1 MRRFILVLTLALW
14 PWCAALAQGDPQA
27 GPPAHAAH
35 AAGQDTPGHEHPAP
49 DPAPPP
55 EVGVSEKL
63 GAYLPEDV
71 VLRDEEG
78 GLVNLRKLVTM
89 PTILAPVY
97 YSCPNECNLLQGSLA
112 QALPQIGLTPGKDY
126 QVISVSFDE
135 NDSPAAAKSRKQD
148 YLTALARDF
157 PPEDW
162 RFLTGDA
169 ANIRRLMDAIGFG
182 FRREGSTFKHSVVLV
197 AVSPEGKIT
206 RYLYGVRPLAFDITM
221 AVTDAAEG
229 RLGLSVKRAVA
240 FCYSYDPVSRRYVFD
255 LMKVAG
261 VSVLAGISLFALFLA
276 LGGKKKGKRP

>member
-1 MRRFILVLTLALW
+1 MRRLVLVLALALW
-14 PWCAALAQGDPQA
+14 PWCVALGQGGPAAEM
-27 GPPAHAAH
+27 PAHEA
-35 AAGQDTPGHEHPAP
+35 HPAE
-49 DPAPPP
+49 PAAPAP
-55 EVGVSEKL
+55 EVGVTEKL
-63 GAYLPEDV
+63 GAFIPGDV

-78 GLVNLRKLVTM
+78 KPVNLRKLVTV

-97 YSCPNECNLLQGSLA
+97 YSCPNECNLLQGTLA

-135 NDSPAAAKSRKQD
+135 NDSPAAAKSRKLD
-148 YLTALARDF
+148 YLNTLAKDF

-162 RFLTGDA
+162 KFLTGDA
-169 ANIRRLMDAIGFG
+169 ATIRRLMDSIGFG
-182 FRREGSTFKHSVVLV
+182 FKREGSTFKHSVVLV
-197 AVSPEGKIT
+197 ALSPEGKIT

-255 LMKVAG
+255 IMKVAG
-261 VSVLAGISLFALFLA
+261 VSVLAGIGLFALFLIF
-276 LGGKKKGKRP
+276 GGKKKRDRA